1 MKAGSLFKRT
11 CKITGDTLLC
21 QIISMY
27 NHRDVGYGPQD
38 VAIIPFIKAVWLSGE
53 NLGRE
58 FQSDRRIFC
67 TEWEVVSDS

>member
-1 MKAGSLFKRT
+1 MKPGSLCKRT
-11 CKITGDTLLC
+11 STATGETLFC

-53 NLGRE
+53 SLGRE
-58 FQSDRRIFC
+58 FRSDRRIFC
-67 TEWEVVSDS
+67 TEWEVISDI